1 MLGSFIIYKV
11 PRVGEAITREIIMLV
26 RQWGLEKIVSYIKS
40 FINDRAKVGIME
52 GAPVKIY
59 YAIGKMQS
67 RIYGEIS
74 EIRFLS
80 IDGVPPEISIQD

>member
-1 MLGSFIIYKV
+1 
-11 PRVGEAITREIIMLV
+11 
-26 RQWGLEKIVSYIKS
+26 
-40 FINDRAKVGIME
+40 ME